1 MPSKSTQDSFDFLQ
15 KYERYVAACGYA
27 KEWAS
32 TIAALAQD
40 LQNHSQ
46 FLIALDVSERA
57 DVQDNLAKAAALS
70 IKVAGSVG
78 PIPVPVVPVNLP
90 V

>member
-46 FLIALDVSERA
+46 FLSLWMFLKELMYKITSQKQLLFRLKWLEVLGQSLF
-57 DVQDNLAKAAALS
+57 QLFQ
-70 IKVAGSVG
+70 
-78 PIPVPVVPVNLP
+78 
-90 V
+90 